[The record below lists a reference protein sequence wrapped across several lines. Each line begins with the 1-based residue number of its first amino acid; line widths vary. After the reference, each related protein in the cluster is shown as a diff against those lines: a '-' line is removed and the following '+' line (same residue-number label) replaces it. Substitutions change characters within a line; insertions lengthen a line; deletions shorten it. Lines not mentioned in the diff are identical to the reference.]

1 MTLQKNNR
9 IKEYVKELQQIQYD
23 YLQNSFTPP
32 LERRFWEKR
41 EELIKINISNY
52 LNSNTNDT

>member
-1 MTLQKNNR
+1 MTIQKNNR
-9 IKEYVKELQQIQYD
+9 IKEYVKELQQIQYE

-41 EELIKINISNY
+41 EELIKQNIKNY
-52 LNSNTNDT
+52 LNNTNDTI